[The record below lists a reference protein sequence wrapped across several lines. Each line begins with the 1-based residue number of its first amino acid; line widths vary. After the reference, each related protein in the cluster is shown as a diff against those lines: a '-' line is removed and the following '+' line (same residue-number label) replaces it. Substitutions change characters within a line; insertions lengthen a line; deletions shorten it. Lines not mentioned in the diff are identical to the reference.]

1 MKTKII
7 QYIKH
12 NIILLSIILVLIMIS
27 TTFIYKYSNQ
37 SSKSSQ
43 GFTDSKSSPEVKKS
57 STGIC
62 HQKGVSNYYEK
73 TKNFTAYDSLEE
85 CLSSGGR
92 LPKR

>member
-12 NIILLSIILVLIMIS
+12 NIILLSIILVLIIIS

-37 SSKSSQ
+37 TSKSSQ
-43 GFTDSKSSPEVKKS
+43 GFTDSKSLEVKKS

-62 HQKGVSNYYEK
+62 HQKE
-73 TKNFTAYDSLEE
+73 
-85 CLSSGGR
+85 
-92 LPKR
+92 